1 MMDVEKARKLAS
13 KAYKEYLYAGSSQN
27 IFIEDYISTC
37 ILTACREERLEEADW
52 WDKHI
57 DHEDYHNECCR
68 CDGFAESDHKCP
80 DCDMC
85 DRLAQLRR

>member
-37 ILTACREERLEEADW
+37 ILTACREERLEEAEW
-52 WDKHI
+52 WRHLCIMD
-57 DHEDYHNECCR
+57 EDSY
-68 CDGFAESDHKCP
+68 FAVRGDE
-80 DCDMC
+80 
-85 DRLAQLRR
+85 RLAALKGGK

>member
-37 ILTACREERLEEADW
+37 ILTACREARLEEAEW
-52 WDKHI
+52 W
-57 DHEDYHNECCR
+57 HNTWKGSEFSR
-68 CDGFAESDHKCP
+68 HKCDP
-80 DCDMC
+80 DNSICQ
-85 DRLAQLRR
+85 RLAALKGAK